1 MKNFAK
7 KLTSDVNDLKKLCE
21 DLHKPFAGAF
31 DRDPFGVIAD
41 EINKD
46 HANDNLF

>member
-1 MKNFAK
+1 MKKFAQ
-7 KLTSDVNDLKKLCE
+7 KLNSDAQALKKLCG

-31 DRDPFGVIAD
+31 DPDPFGVVAD
-41 EINKD
+41 EVNKD